1 MTASAVLRRPEKGNP
16 VTDHAEQ
23 GQRPVGLIALLSGC
37 NFVIGMGAF
46 LVIGMVPL
54 LASDLQISTAAAGG
68 AMTAYALAYVVLS
81 PVLVSVT
88 GQIGR
93 RRILAAG
100 MAVFAVSAVVSALAP
115 NVMVLYAAR
124 ALAAAGAGLV
134 TPVGAAV
141 VAALAPKTAQGKSLA
156 AFYFGLTM
164 AQVVGVPIGG
174 WIGYT
179 FGWRVAFWI
188 VAGLATF
195 ATVMIWIRV
204 PAGLRFRPVAL
215 SDLGR
220 VLRDGLVMGAVLFTA
235 SFLGAIYVLYTYL
248 APLVEQTMGYG
259 RDGITMVL
267 TAFGLGAV
275 AGNLAGGWLTDRLGS
290 VKSLAL
296 LCLANIVLMPLF
308 SALPMPEVLL
318 LPLVFVWSAMG
329 WSYMAPQQVRL
340 LQLAPE
346 TIGVVLA
353 LNAAAIYIGTAGG
366 SALGGFIQTVGDLTW
381 LGAAA
386 GVAAL
391 GALGH
396 LLASH
401 RAANLRAGK
410 S

>member
-1 MTASAVLRRPEKGNP
+1 
-16 VTDHAEQ
+16 
-23 GQRPVGLIALLSGC
+23 
-37 NFVIGMGAF
+37 
-46 LVIGMVPL
+46 
-54 LASDLQISTAAAGG
+54 
-68 AMTAYALAYVVLS
+68 
-81 PVLVSVT
+81 
-88 GQIGR
+88 
-93 RRILAAG
+93 
-100 MAVFAVSAVVSALAP
+100 VSALASD
-115 NVMVLYAAR
+115 VMVLYAAR
-124 ALAAAGAGLV
+124 ALAAAGAGVV

-141 VAALAPKTAQGKSLA
+141 VAALAPRTAQGKSLA

-164 AQVVGVPIGG
+164 AQVLGVPIGG

-188 VAGLATF
+188 VAGLATL

>member
-1 MTASAVLRRPEKGNP
+1 MTASAVLRPPEKDNP

-68 AMTAYALAYVVLS
+68 AMTAYALAYVVFS

-88 GQIGR
+88 GRIGR
-93 RRILAAG
+93 RRIIAAG
-100 MAVFAVSAVVSALAP
+100 MAVFAVSAVVSALASD
-115 NVMVLYAAR
+115 VMVLYAAR
-124 ALAAAGAGLV
+124 ALAAAGAGVV

-141 VAALAPKTAQGKSLA
+141 VAALAPRTAQGKSLA

-164 AQVVGVPIGG
+164 AQVLGVPIGG

-188 VAGLATF
+188 VAGLATL